1 LWNVFGRII
10 LSTVYLSLTIV
21 VEKLVHPACLSSNQR
36 PWCKK
41 INFCASVWR
50 MKCLKSTIVRLTEGW
65 VKAPSLCVSTIWA
78 SSQCMC
84 GSASLCWYTYN
95 LHIVQ
100 CTSYTLVVKF
110 TTEQCGSQLL
120 VFYILKCIYRKLC
133 VRPKCHFVWSFDVM
147 VMRIMT
153 FIIMLEF

>member
-1 LWNVFGRII
+1 MKCIWKNNIVNSI
-10 LSTVYLSLTIV
+10 SLTIV

-110 TTEQCGSQLL
+110 TTEQCGAQLL
-120 VFYILKCIYRKLC
+120 VFIFLNVFIEN
-133 VRPKCHFVWSFDVM
+133 FVSAQNVTLYEVLTWWWWELWLL
-147 VMRIMT
+147 I
-153 FIIMLEF
+153 